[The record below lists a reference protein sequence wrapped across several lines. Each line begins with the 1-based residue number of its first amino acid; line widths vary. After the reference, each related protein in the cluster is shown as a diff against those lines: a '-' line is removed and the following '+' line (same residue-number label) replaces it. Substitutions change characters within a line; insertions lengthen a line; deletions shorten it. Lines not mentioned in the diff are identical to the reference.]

1 MDTKALLASLGKEI
15 RRNTD
20 SLEKESQLA
29 RLQEIAA
36 VYDGDDAVI
45 PSMELYE
52 LVKNAPQKEKFY
64 TGFSSLDKVTEGFT
78 TSESIFVTGI
88 TKHGKTSMCMELS
101 VRLEAQNPLWL
112 SFEERAI
119 DLLRKFFDKTQK
131 FPLFYT
137 PKQNEL
143 PNLDWIEKKIVE
155 AKAKF
160 DTKVVFIDHLG
171 FISDAERGREET
183 EASRL
188 ERISRAIHS
197 LAVKWDVLI
206 FFMGHLTKIRSD
218 QNPDI
223 ENIKGSSAMA
233 QESDLTMILWR
244 KTETISK
251 KVVIGN
257 ETNLSLQA
265 NRRGQAGNI
274 EFMYKDGRFLE
285 EEWGMEESY
294 EQSRF

>member
-265 NRRGQAGNI
+265 NRRGQTGNI